1 MSDYRKKE
9 LGAVLDTPAPFYR
22 LQVSAD
28 GSGYTSK
35 HLNITH
41 AELQAIRD
49 LLECQHAS
57 GKYHVYKDGLR
68 TAHCNDCDVQL

>member
-9 LGAVLDTPAPFYR
+9 LGAVLDTSAPFYR

-28 GSGYTSK
+28 GSGYTSR

-41 AELQAIRD
+41 AELRAIID
-49 LLECQHAS
+49 LLECQHGS
-57 GKYHVYKDGLR
+57 GKYDVYADGLR
-68 TAHCNDCDVQL
+68 STYCNDCDVKL